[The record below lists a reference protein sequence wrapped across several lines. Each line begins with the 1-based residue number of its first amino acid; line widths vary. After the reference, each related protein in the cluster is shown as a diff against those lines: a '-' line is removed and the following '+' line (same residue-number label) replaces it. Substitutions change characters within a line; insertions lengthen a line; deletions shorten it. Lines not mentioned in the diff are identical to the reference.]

1 MSSLR
6 IMDSDPG
13 KARRT
18 AEAVQR
24 ALEASGEVVV
34 GNVSVVPNRRDGGA
48 RVFMEVLLLEA
59 PVTPPGVEDQEVT
72 VERDDRPRRRAPRRA
87 LPRGGRTLGA

>member
-6 IMDSDPG
+6 VMDSDPG

-24 ALEASGEVVV
+24 ALEASPEVIVS
-34 GNVSVVPNRRDGGA
+34 NVSVLPNRRDGGA
-48 RVFMEVLLLEA
+48 RVVMEVLLLEA
-59 PVTPPGVEDQEVT
+59 SASAGADEHDVVVERVDTPP
-72 VERDDRPRRRAPRRA
+72 PRRA
-87 LPRGGRTLGA
+87 RRGLPR

>member
-18 AEAVQR
+18 AAAVQR
-24 ALEASGEVVV
+24 ALEASPEIVV
-34 GNVSVVPNRRDGGA
+34 GNVSLVPNRRDGGA

-59 PVTPPGVEDQEVT
+59 SAATPGDDGQEVT
-72 VERDDRPRRRAPRRA
+72 VERDDRPRRRVPRGE
-87 LPRGGRTLGA
+87 LPHGGRTLNA